1 MQKLSTCLWFDKEA
15 EEAAHFYT
23 SIFKDS
29 RIVSVDRYGEAG
41 PGEPGSVLMVAFE
54 LAGQEFLAL
63 NGGPAFKFTEAI
75 SIFVKCE
82 DQAEVDEYWERLTEG
97 GEESRCGWLKDK
109 YGLSWQIVPN
119 ELGELLSDQNRD
131 RADAAMQAMLGMRKI
146 DVAALRKAA
155 DEAGPATG

>member
-1 MQKLSTCLWFDKEA
+1 MQKISTCLWFDTQA

-29 RIVSVDRYGEAG
+29 RIVDVSRYGEAG
-41 PGEPGSVLMVAFE
+41 PGTPGSVLMVTFE

-63 NGGPAFKFTEAI
+63 NGGPAFKFTEAA

-82 DQAEVDEYWERLTEG
+82 SQEEVDEYWERLTEG
-97 GEESRCGWLKDK
+97 GEESQCGWLKDK

-119 ELGELLSDQNRD
+119 ALGELLGDENPA
-131 RADAAMQAMLGMRKI
+131 RANAAMQAMLGMKKI
-146 DVAALRKAA
+146 DIAALKEAA
-155 DEAGPATG
+155 AQAS